1 MTRVHVLFQ
10 KNAWI
15 DESTNIKWT
24 KDILI
29 PSILDNGVEHVLFAD
44 NVNFQTL
51 QSFHQLCREE
61 ANTIVYMLPP
71 NQTDKVQPID
81 QGEGFMMKK
90 KIGLYLDEWLED
102 EENFDK
108 WHRTIS
114 AKERRI
120 LMTKFVGQAWE
131 ELSEDYSEMRRKF
144 FQKIGCLMT
153 ADGTDDDKIQ
163 PEGFVN
169 YNF

>member
-1 MTRVHVLFQ
+1 
-10 KNAWI
+10 
-15 DESTNIKWT
+15 
-24 KDILI
+24 
-29 PSILDNGVEHVLFAD
+29 
-44 NVNFQTL
+44 
-51 QSFHQLCREE
+51 
-61 ANTIVYMLPP
+61 MLPP

-90 KIGLYLDEWLED
+90 KIGLYLDEW
-102 EENFDK
+102 
-108 WHRTIS
+108 
-114 AKERRI
+114 RRI

-131 ELSEDYSEMRRKF
+131 ELNEDYSEMRRKF
-144 FQKIGCLMT
+144 FLKTGCLMT

>member
-1 MTRVHVLFQ
+1 
-10 KNAWI
+10 
-15 DESTNIKWT
+15 
-24 KDILI
+24 
-29 PSILDNGVEHVLFAD
+29 
-44 NVNFQTL
+44 
-51 QSFHQLCREE
+51 
-61 ANTIVYMLPP
+61 
-71 NQTDKVQPID
+71 
-81 QGEGFMMKK
+81 MMKK

-120 LMTKFVGQAWE
+120 LMTKFVGQTWE
-131 ELSEDYSEMRRKF
+131 ELNEDYSEMRRKF
-144 FQKIGCLMT
+144 FQKTGCLMT